1 MDQHLVRN
9 AENSQDR
16 AAETTKAI
24 MEDHSHRER
33 KINKVTG
40 KKKDCVPKIKFGVTR
55 TMTEINY
62 MI

>member
-40 KKKDCVPKIKFGVTR
+40 KKKKIVFQKLSL
-55 TMTEINY
+55 E
-62 MI
+62 